1 MMKLL
6 PGMFTP
12 SARPRAR
19 QRRDAAGVRD
29 ATRLGPD
36 LLEDRGLLAR
46 WFILYR
52 LEQEMARARRYRH
65 PLSVAVLRP
74 ETSLAG
80 RLPGA
85 MAAARSLTEGA
96 TARPTDLVGWLDDT
110 RILVVLPETEETCAA
125 AAIDRWRAKMWV
137 RNAHIGGVKWQT
149 TCLVDARCF
158 AGVDALVRAV
168 TGDLA
173 AAGCRRT

>member
-6 PGMFTP
+6 PGMMTL
-12 SARPRAR
+12 SARPRTR
-19 QRRDAAGVRD
+19 ERRDGAGARD

-52 LEQEMARARRYRH
+52 LEQEMARARRYRR
-65 PLSVAVLRP
+65 PLAVAVLRP

-96 TARPTDLVGWLDDT
+96 TARPTDLVGWLDAA
-110 RILVVLPETEETCAA
+110 RILVVLPETDETCAA

-137 RNAHIGGVKWQT
+137 RNAGVGGVKWQT
-149 TCLVDARCF
+149 ARLVDARGF
-158 AGVDALVRAV
+158 AGVEALVRSLN
-168 TGDLA
+168 GEP
-173 AAGCRRT
+173 AGAG